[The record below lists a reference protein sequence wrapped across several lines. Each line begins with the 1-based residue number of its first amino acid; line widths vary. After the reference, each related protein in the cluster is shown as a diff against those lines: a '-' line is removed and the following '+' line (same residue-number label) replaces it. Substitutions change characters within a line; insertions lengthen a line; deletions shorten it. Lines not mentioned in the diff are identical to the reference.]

1 MKKRIANGIELFFI
15 LAAYIMLWIPNVT
28 IYAPHELN
36 QVDVVSIFSILS
48 EDGMCFYPAFYSA
61 FFAVNAIL
69 CIISIIVKPEHKD
82 GKTHVIMA
90 IFLFLFASTFGYEPS
105 IKGIWNEILTEEIVA
120 TSFPC
125 ALYLFCLVAIVV
137 ISIAKRSTIITGI
150 PSKKEKTV
158 INNIQE
164 TSNADELKK
173 YKDLLESG
181 AITQEEFD
189 AKKKQL
195 LGL

>member
-15 LAAYIMLWIPNVT
+15 LAAYIMLWIPNDV
-28 IYAPHELN
+28 INAPHKY
-36 QVDVVSIFSILS
+36 QVDVVSIFSLIPESVMRFETFL
-48 EDGMCFYPAFYSA
+48 
-61 FFAVNAIL
+61 FAVNAIL

-90 IFLFLFASTFGYEPS
+90 IILFMFTWYNGHSGVTIQS
-105 IKGIWNEILTEEIVA
+105 IEIGA

-125 ALYLFCLVAIVV
+125 TLYLFCLVAIVV

-158 INNIQE
+158 INNIQDA
-164 TSNADELKK
+164 SNADELKK